1 MIFVQSPEKIDL
13 QCPAGQQTFLSTC
26 FPIRLPIDWFWV
38 RDSFDDTRLCP
49 FTFGFCN
56 LLQFIFSICQD
67 FQFFAAMEH
76 LKSLS
81 LPIIRSKGSQT
92 GFVSALPMLA
102 GLIFCTNKNL
112 FIKYWDIPTTCDR
125 ILIFRIA
132 DFFHNFG
139 LS

>member
-1 MIFVQSPEKIDL
+1 MYNLQKRLIFNVQQDNKLSSPLVFPFVYQLIDFECEIPSMILDYVPLHSVSAIF
-13 QCPAGQQTFLSTC
+13 C
-26 FPIRLPIDWFWV
+26 
-38 RDSFDDTRLCP
+38 SF
-49 FTFGFCN
+49 F
-56 LLQFIFSICQD
+56 FSICQD